1 MRRVTTS
8 NGERWRCIK
17 CLEET
22 GWRPRH
28 HHHHH
33 HHKHRHHEATRE
45 ERLVDAILRDSKPA
59 RYDRNRLG
67 RSLLASLAMHAAL
80 VSLQFG
86 SLGFGL
92 PWLRSS
98 PTEDLRSARRL
109 NAVLIPLHRL
119 DANKL
124 STTGLPDLQKPPP
137 PQAALT
143 PLTPDGR
150 TLASLR
156 STKMPPDNAA
166 LQKRGTPRPANTQ
179 ARPTPT
185 KKGANVLT
193 TETPSTWTTALT
205 RGDTGEQQTREPEPS
220 PVEQSA
226 AARDPQPIRSD
237 PVLDASDELG
247 RKLIEEQALK
257 AEEQAEKDRQFAL
270 SKARQEANEHKQA
283 EEQLRLEAER
293 KNAEQSALVRTAE
306 EAQARKREEQAAIA
320 RVEQEA
326 LERKRISEALRVQEE
341 TRALIEAKRRAA
353 EEAALAKAYQDT
365 LERKAREEQAAA
377 AKAAQEAMDRQRAAD
392 LERSRLSG
400 ATSSANVSTQ
410 GGIATSDGR
419 MQSPA
424 NKGPEQPGSTPP
436 PQTPREALGADPR
449 RKASIVGPDPK
460 NIQLAFYG
468 EGWRQKIERIGEVNY
483 PRLYKDRRYDNL
495 VVTVTINS
503 DGTLAGVRIDKSSG
517 QQEMDDAVRR
527 IVTMSAPFA
536 AFPPDLKRNFDQ
548 IDITRTWVFEQRPRI
563 RNQ

>member
-22 GWRPRH
+22 GWRPR
-28 HHHHH
+28 HHHH

-98 PTEDLRSARRL
+98 PTEDLRPARRL
-109 NAVLIPLHRL
+109 NAVLIPPLILPPSL

-124 STTGLPDLQKPPP
+124 STTGLPDLQRPPP
-137 PQAALT
+137 PQAA
-143 PLTPDGR
+143 LTPDGR

-156 STKMPPDNAA
+156 STKTPPDNTAP
-166 LQKRGTPRPANTQ
+166 QKRGTPRPANTQ

-185 KKGANVLT
+185 KKRSNLLA

-205 RGDTGEQQTREPEPS
+205 HEDTGEQQSREPESS

-226 AARDPQPIRSD
+226 VARDPQPAGSD
-237 PVLDASDELG
+237 PAPDASDELG

-257 AEEQAEKDRQFAL
+257 AEEQAEKNRQFAL

-283 EEQLRLEAER
+283 EEQRRLEAER
-293 KNAEQSALVRTAE
+293 KNAEQAALVRDAE

-326 LERKRISEALRVQEE
+326 LDRKRISEALRVQEE

-365 LERKAREEQAAA
+365 LELKAREEQAAA

-400 ATSSANVSTQ
+400 ATSSANVSTR